1 VRVNELIRR
10 DGVTVPI
17 LDALYRDPS
26 DYVRR
31 SVANHLN
38 DLSRD
43 HPKAHRS
50 PTASIGDPRRGVGHT
65 ALCAGKYCRP
75 RQVIVSRW
83 TISDQPGSGTE

>member
-43 HPKAHRS
+43 HPR
-50 PTASIGDPRRGVGHT
+50 PTARRR
-65 ALCAGKYCRP
+65 RP
-75 RQVIVSRW
+75 
-83 TISDQPGSGTE
+83 